1 MGVHQRDCP
10 ISGRSRKGRLLYFTL
25 RRGPSRRSDC
35 QQCHWLPHVLA
46 GRESTRNQEHPGLLG
61 WGPDLSFRR
70 MHRDIV
76 AVVLL
81 LFFWLLSCLRATK
94 LLRIKFTDIFFLLFL
109 LSSVKEVNSF
119 CHNFSPVATPAI
131 AAANGIEILS
141 WTFSEVQVRSLC
153 EGNYNM

>member
-10 ISGRSRKGRLLYFTL
+10 ISGRSRKGRLLCFTL

-81 LFFWLLSCLRATK
+81 LFFRLLGGLPATK
-94 LLRIKFTDIFFLLFL
+94 LLRNTNIFFLLFL

-119 CHNFSPVATPAI
+119 CLNFYPVATPAI
-131 AAANGIEILS
+131 AAANGIKIIS

-153 EGNYNM
+153 EGNYNI